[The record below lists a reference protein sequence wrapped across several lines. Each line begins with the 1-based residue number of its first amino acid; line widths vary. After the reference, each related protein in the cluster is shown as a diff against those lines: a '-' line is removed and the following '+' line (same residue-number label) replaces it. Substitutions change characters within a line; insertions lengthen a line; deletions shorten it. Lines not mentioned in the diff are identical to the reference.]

1 MSVALNNFPHSV
13 PALTSFTSFLSA
25 STGTPRHVILPNMDL
40 VLLRVDLGDSLNSYR
55 CVVRNKITGEETL
68 SASHNLQIQSEYV
81 LICGKT

>member
-1 MSVALNNFPHSV
+1 MSVASNNFPHSV

-68 SASHNLQIQSEYV
+68 SASHNLQIQSEY
-81 LICGKT
+81 